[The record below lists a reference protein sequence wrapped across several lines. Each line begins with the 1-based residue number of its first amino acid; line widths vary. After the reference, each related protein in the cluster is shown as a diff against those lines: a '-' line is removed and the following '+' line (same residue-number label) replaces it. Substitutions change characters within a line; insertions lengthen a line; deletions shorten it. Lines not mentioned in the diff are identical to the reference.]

1 MRKILAFYFSFII
14 CSNSWALVGVGT
26 FVPHA
31 FKAQVSTEG
40 GREFFAINPYIALN
54 AIVPIRGDHFFNP
67 EIGYVFH
74 TENDDKTS
82 AHTLFVS
89 YDFTYR
95 MNPLIIFRYGL
106 TTFAFMNGGDGGDV
120 TLRNGNSTA
129 TFYAPD
135 ETRTSYVSSL
145 DLGVEYF
152 FRPRFSAR
160 LQAYVAR
167 FLSGD
172 ARSVYY
178 TLSVNY
184 Y

>member
-1 MRKILAFYFSFII
+1 MKKILQLLFFLLS
-14 CSNSWALVGVGT
+14 SNVSALVGVGT

-40 GREFFAINPYIALN
+40 GREFFAINPYVALN

-74 TENDDKTS
+74 TENDDETS

-89 YDFTYR
+89 YNFTYKL
-95 MNPLIIFRYGL
+95 NHLFILRYGL
-106 TTFAFMNGGDGGDV
+106 TTFAFMNGGDGEEV

-129 TFYAPD
+129 TFYSPD

-145 DLGVEYF
+145 DLGGEYF
-152 FRPRFSAR
+152 FKPRYSVRF
-160 LQAYVAR
+160 QTYIAR
-167 FLSGD
+167 FLSSD